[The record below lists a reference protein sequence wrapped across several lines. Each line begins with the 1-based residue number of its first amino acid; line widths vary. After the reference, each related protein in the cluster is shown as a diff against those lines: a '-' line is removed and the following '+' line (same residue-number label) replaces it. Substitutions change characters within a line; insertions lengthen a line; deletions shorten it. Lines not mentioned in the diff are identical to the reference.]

1 MHKKLFLAAAALL
14 FTFAAAPADDSNV
27 KTYSGWV
34 SDANCGTS
42 HVGGKNPDCVR
53 KCIKGGAHIGHPEW
67 TAQAMVLV
75 VDETNEI
82 LVIDNQDAL
91 AGHEAEHVQV
101 KAVAGEASHIKVLE
115 LLDAPK

>member
-14 FTFAAAPADDSNV
+14 FTFAGSAVDDV

-34 SDANCGTS
+34 SDANCGVK

-53 KCIKGGAHIGHPEW
+53 KCVKGGAHVGHPEW

-75 VDETNEI
+75 LDDTNEI
-82 LVIDNQDAL
+82 LVIDNDEKL

-101 KAVAGEASHIKVLE
+101 KARAGEASHIEVLE
-115 LLDAPK
+115 LVDAPK

>member
-1 MHKKLFLAAAALL
+1 MHKTLFLAAAALL
-14 FTFAAAPADDSNV
+14 FTFAATTADDV

-34 SDANCGTS
+34 SDANCGTA

-53 KCIKGGAHIGHPEW
+53 KCIKGGAHVGHPEW

-101 KAVAGEASHIKVLE
+101 KAVPGEASHIKVLE